1 MNVSPLWITHVR
13 VCTPLLCIPLGGS
26 SSESSSDDDSP
37 PPLTRRTGG
46 TDSSS
51 DDEDPEYVPSTI
63 YRDPVVPPSKPA
75 HVVATIT
82 VDAEPAT
89 ADFQRLLQLSS
100 VHLDSVSDL
109 EEVD

>member
-1 MNVSPLWITHVR
+1 MEYSRSCLHTSLVHPFRRLIVR
-13 VCTPLLCIPLGGS
+13 RI
-26 SSESSSDDDSP
+26 SP
-37 PPLTRRTGG
+37 PPLIYRKGVE
-46 TDSSS
+46 DSSS
-51 DDEDPEYVPSTI
+51 DDEDPEYVPSTT

-82 VDAEPAT
+82 VDNEPAM

-100 VHLDSVSDL
+100 VYLDSASDL